1 MKTISDVRDQLSEIF
16 QDLRNK
22 DIKPNEADSLAN
34 IAGKMI
40 ASAKVQLDYYA
51 LTKTKADIP
60 FLVDNQ
66 SKVIN
71 QTKQLK
77 NETKTNPD
85 IRSGR

>member
-60 FLVDNQ
+60 FLDNQ

>member
-1 MKTISDVRDQLSEIF
+1 MKTISDVRDQLAEIF
-16 QDLRNK
+16 EDLRNK

-60 FLVDNQ
+60 FLDNQ

-71 QTKQLK
+71 QTKQVGKL
-77 NETKTNPD
+77 
-85 IRSGR
+85 

>member
-60 FLVDNQ
+60 FLDNQ

-71 QTKQLK
+71 QTKQVGKL
-77 NETKTNPD
+77 
-85 IRSGR
+85 

>member
-1 MKTISDVRDQLSEIF
+1 MKTISDVRDQLAEIF
-16 QDLRNK
+16 EDLRNK

-60 FLVDNQ
+60 FLDNE

-71 QTKQLK
+71 QPKQVGK
-77 NETKTNPD
+77 
-85 IRSGR
+85 S